1 MSVPSFV
8 VQTCESKF
16 QNTDQVPIRPIAK
29 SELSPFEAVDPFGLR
44 KAILPVFER
53 NPEDGTLIG
62 IGTAFHIDGWGGCLT
77 AEHVLEFARSRFP
90 ENGLNGQPIVDL
102 DPSLHRHPVLLLGIG
117 LCYGSALLP
126 EWAIAPIVSTNF
138 STRQRSD
145 PFTEL
150 QGRRVFEVAED
161 VAFVK
166 AHFHPDAI
174 KRQSYPQSL
183 PVELRGWQ
191 PTIGEYV
198 LAFGYP
204 SLKPSR
210 VMSVPEIQDIVED
223 DLQCAYARITE
234 VYPEGRGST
243 NITPVFEVEGNW
255 LSGMSGG
262 PVVNNRGNVV
272 GIVSRSLMLENAE
285 LSGRGYATCLPWI
298 GSKYDFFRRIDHS
311 TPGWRMGY
319 GVLNDKDELLGI
331 YPERHLGIA
340 PVSQDDSL
348 RLAFCSN
355 RIGSSDYLCA

>member
-1 MSVPSFV
+1 MTVPSFV

-16 QNTDQVPIRPIAK
+16 KNTDQVPIRLIAK

-62 IGTAFHIDGWGGCLT
+62 MGTSFHIDGWGGCLT

-90 ENGLNGQPIVDL
+90 ENGLSGQPIVDL
-102 DPSLHRHPVLLLGIG
+102 DPSLHRHPVMLLGSG
-117 LCYGSALLP
+117 LCYGSAILP
-126 EWAIAPIVSTNF
+126 EWAIVPIISTNF
-138 STRQRSD
+138 SKRQCSN

-150 QGRRVFEVAED
+150 QGKRVFEVAED
-161 VAFVK
+161 IAFLQ
-166 AHFHPDAI
+166 AHFHPDAV
-174 KRQSYPQSL
+174 KSQSYPQTL
-183 PVELRGWQ
+183 PVEIRGWQ

-210 VMSVPEIQDIVED
+210 VMPDTEIQDIVED

-234 VYPEGRGST
+234 VYPKGRGRGST
-243 NITPVFEVEGNW
+243 NPVFEVEGNW
-255 LSGMSGG
+255 PPGMSGG

-272 GIVSRSLMLENAE
+272 GIVSRSLLLENAE

-298 GSKYDFFRRIDHS
+298 RRIYDFFRRIDHS
-311 TPGWRMGY
+311 NPGWRKGY
-319 GVLNDKDELLGI
+319 GVLNDKGELLGI
-331 YPERHLGIA
+331 YPEKHLG
-340 PVSQDDSL
+340 VSHVNQDDSL
-348 RLAFCSN
+348 RIAFCSN
-355 RIGSSDYLCA
+355 RIGSNDYVCE